1 MQRWIGGWLVLMLV
15 VGGCAGDAG
24 RPSSLSPAQSAAEA
38 TPAPLRPLAVD
49 TDMDSSDVM
58 ALPYLLTLPD
68 REVLA
73 ITVTATG
80 VAHCPPGAANA
91 RAIAQAVGSDVPTAC
106 GPNPVNAELNPFPD
120 AWRYPADE
128 LYGIDLAL
136 GASRSGGGGAVELLA
151 DVVAASDQPVEILT
165 LGPLTNVA
173 ALLEA
178 VPSAAER
185 ISRLVLMGGAI
196 DAPGNVEA
204 NPEPGAPEWNIW
216 ADPEAAR
223 AVFASSI
230 PITLVPLDAT
240 GDVPI
245 ETAFFE
251 DLERDHGSVGADLAY
266 ELLARN
272 PFLVSSTQFF
282 WDQLTSAVLED
293 PDVVTVETMRLAVG
307 EGADLGRTMRS
318 EAGRS
323 VQVAMSADRT
333 RFESIFL
340 EGLRRGPLADAPFAV
355 DARMTVSW
363 DGTACAHDAP
373 SRVPGGTL
381 EVTFADTTGASAL
394 LLGVLHEGASWEQ
407 LEALVA
413 SYRAGDAPPD
423 FVTLVLVPGAGP
435 VIVEAPTG
443 TAGFICATLV
453 DGEPADPALSSAV
466 QIGG

>member
-1 MQRWIGGWLVLMLV
+1 MQRGIACWLALMLV
-15 VGGCAGDAG
+15 ASGCARDAG
-24 RPSSLSPAQSAAEA
+24 GGDSGPPAQSPAGA
-38 TPAPLRPLAVD
+38 TPRPIVID

-58 ALPYLLTLPD
+58 ALPYLLTLPG

-73 ITVTATG
+73 ITVTGTG

-106 GPNPVNAELNPFPD
+106 GPNPRDGELNPFPD

-136 GASRSGGGGAVELLA
+136 EAARTGGGGAVELLA
-151 DVVAASDQPVEILT
+151 EVLEGSDQPVEVLT

-173 ALLEA
+173 ALLDG

-185 ISRLVLMGGAI
+185 ISRLIVMGGSI
-196 DAPGNVEA
+196 EAPGNVEEDA
-204 NPEPGAPEWNIW
+204 GPGAPEWNIW

-223 AVFASSI
+223 AVFSASI

-240 GDVPI
+240 DDVPI
-245 ETAFFE
+245 EPGFFE
-251 DLERDHGSVGADLAY
+251 TLEADHQAVGADLAY

-272 PFLVSSTQFF
+272 PFLVSGTQFF
-282 WDQLTSAVLED
+282 WDQLASAVLEA
-293 PDVVTVETMRLAVG
+293 PEIVTVETMRLAIG

-323 VQVAMSADRT
+323 VEVATSADRS
-333 RFESIFL
+333 RFEAVFL
-340 EGLRRGPLADAPFAV
+340 DGLRRGPLVADPFAV
-355 DARMTVSW
+355 DGRMSVSW

-373 SRVPGGTL
+373 SQMPGGTL
-381 EVTFADTTGASAL
+381 EVTFADATGASAL
-394 LLGVLHEGASWEQ
+394 WLGILHEGASWDQ
-407 LEALVA
+407 LEGLVA
-413 SYRAGDAPPD
+413 SYEAGDVPPD
-423 FVTLVLVPGAGP
+423 FVTLVLVPDGGP
-435 VIVEAPTG
+435 AIVDAPAG

-453 DGEPADPALSSAV
+453 DGEPVDPALSSALR
-466 QIGG
+466 IGG